1 MGIYIIKLLLLFTD
15 NVVKEL
21 ETALSDIEEI
31 EGSLKIIRSFPIV
44 SLSFFKKLRIIH
56 GRQLETDRYALYVME
71 NQNLQSLFTQNVKIL
86 KGKLFFHFNP
96 KLCYSNIERLKDG
109 VNDLQN
115 ITKIPI
121 EDVATNSNGDKVAC
135 NVTTLHAKVV
145 NIASVAAIIDLDAM
159 KFEDERVLLGYV
171 LHYIVSP
178 YQNVTLYDG
187 RDACGGDGWKI
198 EDVTKFNRND
208 PTIPVFISRLK
219 PYTQYAYYIKTYTIA
234 SEPYGGQTEIQYFKT
249 LPDKPDSVRKLTAA
263 SNGSNEIV
271 CFIFCVYDKLMCVK

>member
-1 MGIYIIKLLLLFTD
+1 M
-15 NVVKEL
+15 KEL

-31 EGSLKIIRSFPIV
+31 DGSLKIVRSFPIV

-56 GRQLETDRYALYVME
+56 GNSLETDRYALYVME
-71 NQNLQSLFTQNVKIL
+71 NQNLQSLFTQNVQIL

-109 VNDLQN
+109 VKELQN
-115 ITKIPI
+115 ISKIPI

-135 NVTTLHAKVV
+135 NVTALHAKVV
-145 NIASVAAIIDLDAM
+145 DVASVAAIIDVDAM
-159 KFEDERVLLGYV
+159 KFEDDRVLLGYV

-178 YQNVTLYDG
+178 YQNVTFYDG
-187 RDACGGDGWKI
+187 RDACGGDGWKV
-198 EDVTKFNRND
+198 EDITKFDRNG
-208 PTIPVFISRLK
+208 TIVNVFMSRLK

-234 SEPYGGQTEIQYFKT
+234 SEPYGGQTDIQYFTT
-249 LPDKPDSVRKLTAA
+249 LPDKPDPVRKLISA

-271 CFIFCVYDKLMCVK
+271 SFIGLFGPKLRLIEILFVFA